1 MAKGLPI
8 KTILG
13 DDKTAEVLKKHL
25 RELVNNMHSI
35 TSLREDN
42 KELIKSLKTQTSV
55 DTKAVRKLAK
65 YVFNSENL
73 SDDLANLEDIARV
86 IDTEFGSEPADG
98 EAE

>member
-73 SDDLANLEDIARV
+73 SDDLANLEDIARF